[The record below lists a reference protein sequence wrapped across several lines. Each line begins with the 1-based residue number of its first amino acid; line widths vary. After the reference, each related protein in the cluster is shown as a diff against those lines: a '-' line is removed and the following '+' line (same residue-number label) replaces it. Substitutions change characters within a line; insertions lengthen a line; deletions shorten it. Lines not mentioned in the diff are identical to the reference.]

1 MRDAVKGKN
10 LKASLQ
16 ALSLDTRARELA
28 GVSGGTKAKVT
39 LHLRGNRHGG
49 NSSAEGT
56 DERAAMRRAMR
67 RLWNSKMP
75 VMHCNNCAFS
85 QQCPQFKAGYEC
97 AFNRFFTAHE
107 IKDEHDLIFYAKELA
122 REGVTRAQKMI
133 LAENLSGG
141 APGLETTE
149 ALSIAFTQLMQLHDR
164 MTETAEVE
172 IESENGTIIGQL
184 FAGLDSL
191 RDSTDAAI
199 SNPVEIPATA
209 SDALLIEDGG
219 LKDLPPDPTRA
230 PRKNFDKE
238 LVRAFAASSSS
249 HKPTSEDLPL
259 PT

>member
-1 MRDAVKGKN
+1 MRDAVKGGN

-16 ALSLDTRARELA
+16 ALSQETRARELA
-28 GVSGGTKAKVT
+28 GLSSGGTKAKVT
-39 LHLRGNRHGG
+39 LHLRGSRQGK
-49 NSSAEGT
+49 STEGT
-56 DERAAMRRAMR
+56 DEKAVMRRAMR

-97 AFNRFFTAHE
+97 SFNRFFTAHE
-107 IKDEHDLIFYAKELA
+107 IKDEADLMFYAKELA

-133 LAENLSGG
+133 LAETLSGG

-164 MTETAEVE
+164 MTDTAQVE
-172 IESENGTIIGQL
+172 IESADGTIIGQL

-191 RDSTDAAI
+191 QNSTDAAI

-209 SDALLIEDGG
+209 SDALLIEDNG
-219 LKDLPPDPTRA
+219 LKELPPDPSRA

-238 LVRAFAASSSS
+238 LVRAFAASSSDRT
-249 HKPTSEDLPL
+249 PTTEELPR
-259 PT
+259 P